1 VKQNIY
7 KQKKVEKY
15 TEKKEDIYK
24 DEIFTKKILE

>member
-7 KQKKVEKY
+7 KEEKVKKY

-24 DEIFTKKILE
+24 EEIFTKNT